1 MPLTNLSPDERYLNL
16 LGINLGEAV
25 TELNNVRQR
34 GGTPGADLANIR
46 FSLFRAYK
54 ASLGEAWTDV
64 EESQVG
70 WTGLVQTEKKTG
82 KIPTSL
88 PQEGEV
94 VEETNQSPDPQ
105 DLSDKS
111 LALQLLLEMKEKEE
125 KEEKEKQEEKEK
137 MDKLIEIFSKKKEEK
152 ELNGES
158 GVEETSHQLLPTT
171 E

>member
-1 MPLTNLSPDERYLNL
+1 MSLTNLSPDERYLNL

-82 KIPTSL
+82 KVPTSF

-94 VEETNQSPDPQ
+94 VEETNQNSDPQ

-111 LALQLLLEMKEKEE
+111 LALQLLLEMKE